1 MLPCTRRQKV
11 VKKRDGKQ
19 LTILRCISKESVV
32 NGQEVTENLCAQCPV
47 RKFQREKAPCE
58 QPNPEH
64 QQVLPPTPIQD
75 KKASEEVKEIVAGTV
90 LEDMEGFDL
99 SEADEM
105 SPDYPA
111 LSMQLWSYKEA
122 LVRWK
127 KAGYP
132 VRTDEEVKEI
142 HEKKCVPC
150 SWYDKDKK
158 RCKGC
163 GCRVSAGSVAVLNK
177 IKMATE
183 HCPREEW

>member
-1 MLPCTRRQKV
+1 MLPCIRRQQV
-11 VKKRDGKQ
+11 VKKRDGEKV
-19 LTILRCISKESVV
+19 TIHRCINKESAV
-32 NGQEVTENLCAQCPV
+32 NGQEVTEDLCSRCPV
-47 RKFQREKAPCE
+47 RKFKKPKPPCQQKRPVEKV
-58 QPNPEH
+58 QT
-64 QQVLPPTPIQD
+64 PTPQHD
-75 KKASEEVKEIVAGTV
+75 KKAIEDIKGIVEGTV

-99 SEADEM
+99 EVDES
-105 SPDYPA
+105 SPEYPA

-132 VRTDEEVKEI
+132 VRSDAEVKRILET
-142 HEKKCVPC
+142 HCKPC

-163 GCRVSAGSVAVLNK
+163 GCRVSTGSIAVFNK

-183 HCPREEW
+183 HCPKEEW